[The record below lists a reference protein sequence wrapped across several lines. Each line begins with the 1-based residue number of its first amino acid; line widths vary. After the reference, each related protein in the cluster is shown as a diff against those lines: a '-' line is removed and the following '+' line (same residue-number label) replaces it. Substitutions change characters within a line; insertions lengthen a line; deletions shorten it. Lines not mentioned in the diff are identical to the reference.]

1 MAEKSSIEWT
11 ESTWNPVTG
20 CTKLSAGCD
29 HCYAERFAERFRG
42 VVGHPYER
50 GFDLTLRPERVDQ
63 PKGWRRPRLIFV
75 NSMSDLFH
83 EEVPWEY
90 VEDVFDTME
99 AANWHVYQ
107 VLTKRSSR
115 MRNFVNMRYVGAH
128 APPHIWLGT
137 SIENASAMG
146 RLRHLKQTNASVRF
160 LSLEPL
166 LGPLGAL
173 DLTGIH
179 WVIAG
184 GESGPGARPVQEDW
198 LRSIRDACRTQT
210 VAFFFKQWG
219 GRTPEGWWERTRWT
233 AMARVPDSTQVEQL
247 NPPRRVAGAPPE
259 NIRARNPWRWV
270 LGSRKSSSAWRTILA
285 HTPPFFASNGG

>member
-1 MAEKSSIEWT
+1 MSGKSSIEWT

-42 VVGHPYER
+42 VPGHPYET

-63 PKGWRRPRLIFV
+63 PRNWRRPRLIFV

-83 EEVPWEY
+83 EDISWEY
-90 VEDVFDTME
+90 MGRVFDTME
-99 AANWHVYQ
+99 TADWHIYQ

-115 MRNFVNMRYVGAH
+115 MRNFVNDRYTTQP

-137 SIENASAMG
+137 SIENATAMG

-173 DLTGIH
+173 DLTNIH

-184 GESGPGARPVQEDW
+184 GESGPGARPVDVEW
-198 LRSIRDACRTQT
+198 LRAIRDETRKTRSSVLLQAVGRANTQ
-210 VAFFFKQWG
+210 
-219 GRTPEGWWERTRWT
+219 GRRE
-233 AMARVPDSTQVEQL
+233 
-247 NPPRRVAGAPPE
+247 
-259 NIRARNPWRWV
+259 
-270 LGSRKSSSAWRTILA
+270 
-285 HTPPFFASNGG
+285 